1 MDLTTIVGVVAV
13 AVIAYF
19 VFFNKKAEETTPTE
33 TPSTDAPVDVP
44 SGDST
49 K

>member
-19 VFFNKKAEETTPTE
+19 VFFNKKAEETTPTDTA
-33 TPSTDAPVDVP
+33 TPTEGTVDTPKAP
-44 SGDST
+44 S
-49 K
+49 